1 MYRERHASLATVSVT
16 VASSPAIPSLFQ
28 QSPALQAFMF
38 LQAID
43 DPGDRSNKLLKT
55 GNHNVKIT

>member
-16 VASSPAIPSLFQ
+16 VAASPAMPSLFQ

-43 DPGDRSNKLLKT
+43 PGDRSNKLLKT